1 MLYTQINEGSCPGR
15 LTAYVAV
22 EIGIGKKKKKAVK
35 IASRF
40 FALKIKI

>member
-22 EIGIGKKKKKAVK
+22 EIGIGKKKKAVK